1 MEIKKNKKKMNNK
14 NHQIHVIPQQNHE
27 NHENLIVPIQNNEN
41 PEIQK
46 FCLP

>member
-1 MEIKKNKKKMNNK
+1 MNNK

-41 PEIQK
+41 HEIHR
-46 FCLP
+46 FPC